1 MVKGD
6 LEGKSR
12 IDSGFEEEEEGEEEE
27 EEEEEIANTNKFF
40 VEEKARMHKKRTQG

>member
-12 IDSGFEEEEEGEEEE
+12 IDSGFEEEEE
-27 EEEEEIANTNKFF
+27 EEEEEIANTSKFF
-40 VEEKARMHKKRTQG
+40 EEEKARMHKKRTQG